1 MNLARSVR
9 VASAIKGCAVSEVA
23 RGVGVDPSKVSQWR
37 STGLISLRNI
47 EKLAAY
53 FEMTVSEFIKL
64 GEDNQ

>member
-1 MNLARSVR
+1 MNLARSIK
-9 VASAIKGCAVSEVA
+9 VASAIKGCAVVEVA
-23 RGVGVDPSKVSQWR
+23 RGVGVSPSKVSQWR

-64 GEDNQ
+64 GEEN

>member
-1 MNLARSVR
+1 MNLARSIR
-9 VASAIKGCAVSEVA
+9 VAAAIKGCAVSAVA

-53 FEMTVSEFIKL
+53 FEMPVSEFIKL
-64 GEDNQ
+64 GEDS